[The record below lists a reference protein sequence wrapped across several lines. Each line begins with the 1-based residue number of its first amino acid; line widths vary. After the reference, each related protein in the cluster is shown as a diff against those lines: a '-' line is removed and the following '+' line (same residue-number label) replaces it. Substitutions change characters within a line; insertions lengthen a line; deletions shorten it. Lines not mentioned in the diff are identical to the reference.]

1 MLFRS
6 RVFVVGY
13 LGDWRRAAAVLFERN
28 SLQGNIAP
36 RREAGQKVAPTVT
49 TGAPFSRTGNESV
62 ECEAIVPVGYTSSSF
77 GGYHQGVGTIRAAG
91 GDLGGGSETLCVSQP
106 IAFSTKQQSMKTSD
120 NVANTLGANDYKE
133 PQAVAIGWSNELNTL
148 KDLQPTIQRGG
159 AGGRHDGVMIP
170 PSAVAYDS
178 AVTAPL
184 NTQLGLRGPDVSN
197 SLREGVG
204 IGNVG
209 DPAFTL
215 QASHGHGVITPSQVR
230 RLTPI
235 ECERLQGFPDN
246 YTDIRLNDKQTPDG
260 PRYKSMGN
268 SMAVPVMRWIGE
280 RIQKVEDIQ

>member
-1 MLFRS
+1 L
-6 RVFVVGY
+6 
-13 LGDWRRAAAVLFERN
+13 N
-28 SLQGNIAP
+28 
-36 RREAGQKVAPTVT
+36 
-49 TGAPFSRTGNESV
+49 PFM
-62 ECEAIVPVGYTSSSF
+62 
-77 GGYHQGVGTIRAAG
+77 
-91 GDLGGGSETLCVSQP
+91 ETMP